1 MPSQPSDPRSAE
13 FEAYAT
19 RLLGWE
25 ERETDHGRV
34 IILPPP
40 GAPIEAEGAPLPAS
54 SSSRLPARTSLRQRL
69 ADLSYISLVTTGWFA
84 GNLLGVLGC
93 AVVFFIVLSAGQW
106 DAFFLQVDNLTSRYV
121 EADIGRRG
129 LFEHYLVQ
137 TFMLL
142 FIGITLLRAP
152 GFIRRVRRELAE
164 APRP

>member
-1 MPSQPSDPRSAE
+1 MPSPPNDVRVPLGEPVPLDLGIARGSTPSA
-13 FEAYAT
+13 
-19 RLLGWE
+19 
-25 ERETDHGRV
+25 
-34 IILPPP
+34 
-40 GAPIEAEGAPLPAS
+40 GADDV
-54 SSSRLPARTSLRQRL
+54 SRRTALRQRL
-69 ADLSYISLVTTGWFA
+69 ADLAYLSLVTTGWFA

-106 DAFFLQVDNLTSRYV
+106 DAFFLQVDNLTTRYV

>member
-1 MPSQPSDPRSAE
+1 MPSPPNDVRALSGDPRSLDLVIARGK
-13 FEAYAT
+13 AT
-19 RLLGWE
+19 GVGV
-25 ERETDHGRV
+25 DDV
-34 IILPPP
+34 
-40 GAPIEAEGAPLPAS
+40 
-54 SSSRLPARTSLRQRL
+54 SRRTALRQRL
-69 ADLSYISLVTTGWFA
+69 ADLAYLSLVTTGWFV
-84 GNLLGVLGC
+84 GNVLGVLGC